1 MKIRNAPIAAIAV
14 LTLALQASAAS
25 AQPAAAA
32 AAAAPVQVIPGLCA
46 FSNTRVAV
54 GSKVGKYVMGR
65 VDTIAQQTNAEL
77 NGVRTTL
84 QTDAQAVDG
93 QRATLPQDQYETKQL
108 ELRQRADALQRLIQQ
123 RQREVELTENKA
135 LERIS
140 KEVEPLINVARQER
154 NCSIILD
161 ADAVIMVHQSMDLTD
176 SVVQKLDAKIT
187 EFAFDR
193 ERMENQ
199 QQAQGAPAGAGVAPR
214 PATAAPRPAAAP
226 ATPAGPARRPSG
238 SR

>member
-14 LTLALQASAAS
+14 LTLALQASGAA

-32 AAAAPVQVIPGLCA
+32 AAAGPPPPVIPGLCA
-46 FSNTRVAV
+46 FSNTRTTIS
-54 GSKVGKYVMGR
+54 SKVGKYVMGR

-84 QTDAQAVDG
+84 QADAQAIDG
-93 QRATLPQDQYETKQL
+93 QRATLPADQYETKQL

-199 QQAQGAPAGAGVAPR
+199 QAQGAPGGPAGPTAARPASVAPR
-214 PATAAPRPAAAP
+214 PAAGPAAP
-226 ATPAGPARRPSG
+226 ARKPSG
-238 SR
+238 TK